1 MREVRREAMADDLKV
16 PKQRAEVEV
25 LFPGGGV
32 RQVVVFLAEFAEE
45 HSGAERLSDL
55 LNGPGEFLPAI
66 DLQNDAVIFLGRQSI
81 AAARV
86 RPRWEPANP
95 VAGAEHEVEITL
107 ADGATLWGRINFV
120 LPPERRLLDY
130 LNLAEPFL
138 RLQEKDKVSLINK
151 RHIARVAKVNP

>member
-1 MREVRREAMADDLKV
+1 MADDLKV